1 MEIRTC
7 WAYDRKTKE
16 YEGITTAFENPLD
29 GGFNLPAN
37 ATFVEPPQFG
47 EFETAVFNGESW
59 AVVPDYRR
67 HLDNTGTFV
76 GGKPY
81 YDPAKYWWDEGS
93 YMETFGDIPSGMTFT
108 KMDTPQIV
116 VDVVNLENQIQ
127 TSKDYLAD
135 TDYVHNVIL
144 EEPEKAEKYAPVI
157 EERKRVRASIDPTEE
172 QISNLKN
179 QIVSLY
185 GEEALNHLSV

>member
-1 MEIRTC
+1 METKTC
-7 WAYDRKTKE
+7 WSYEKETKE
-16 YEGITTAFENPLD
+16 YNGVTIAFTDPED

-67 HLDNTGTFV
+67 HLINGNYE

-81 YDPAKYWWDEGS
+81 YDPSKYWWDEGS

-108 KMDTPQIV
+108 KMNTPQIV
-116 VDVVNLENQIQ
+116 VDVVNLEKQIQ
-127 TSKDYLAD
+127 TSKNYLAD

-172 QISNLKN
+172 QIDSLKN

-185 GEEALNHLSV
+185 GEEALDHLSV